1 MKNKINSFVIKKLLV
16 TQKSYDMEN
25 KLNKLTIVTDC
36 SVNKFDV
43 IALFIT
49 LSISI
54 DSVNSI
60 NVKCENRLFKGR
72 IGQTK
77 SFKKFIITFGKGE
90 NVVKIIDN
98 IVSLQL
104 SASKI

>member
-49 LSISI
+49 LSIYHS
-54 DSVNSI
+54 
-60 NVKCENRLFKGR
+60 CL
-72 IGQTK
+72 
-77 SFKKFIITFGKGE
+77 
-90 NVVKIIDN
+90 
-98 IVSLQL
+98 
-104 SASKI
+104 